1 MNGVIYARYSSDNQ
15 REESIEGQLRECKEY
30 AEKNSILIVG
40 TYIDRAFSA
49 KTDHRP
55 QFQQMI
61 QDSKKGLF
69 DTILVWK
76 LDRFS
81 RNRYDSAYYKR
92 ILKNNK
98 VQIIS
103 VTEPI
108 SSTPEGIMLESLLEG
123 MAEYYSAEL
132 GEKVSRG
139 LKENALKAR
148 FNGGYVPLGYRI
160 DDERHYQID
169 PVTAPVVQEVFR
181 RYADGEGIKQLCH
194 ELNERGVR
202 TSLGRCFTKCS
213 FQNMLKNRRYLG
225 EYRYKDVVIDNAVPA
240 LIDAETFERVQQRS
254 QQNQIAP
261 VRVRAEVPFIL
272 TSKVFC
278 GKCGAMVA
286 GDSGTSKT
294 GTVHYYYKCGNRK
307 RGGKETCSLKAVRKE
322 WLEHAVTYVAVTYV
336 QRDEITE
343 RIVSLAM
350 ESSAKENPRLPALR
364 GQLRD
369 VNRRISNLISAVE
382 EGFISDSSKQR
393 LDELEKRRREL
404 EASIGQEEL
413 KHPKLEHDQIVFWLS
428 QFKHLDLENV
438 RVQKQIVDCFV
449 NTVYLFDD
457 QLVANFN
464 FDRERRK
471 ISLAEVET
479 KLEDAPLKVGTA
491 SKQMEPDLFFYGDGF
506 GVMLYYSDI
515 SLL

>member
-1 MNGVIYARYSSDNQ
+1 
-15 REESIEGQLRECKEY
+15 
-30 AEKNSILIVG
+30 
-40 TYIDRAFSA
+40 
-49 KTDHRP
+49 
-55 QFQQMI
+55 
-61 QDSKKGLF
+61 
-69 DTILVWK
+69 
-76 LDRFS
+76 
-81 RNRYDSAYYKR
+81 
-92 ILKNNK
+92 
-98 VQIIS
+98 
-103 VTEPI
+103 
-108 SSTPEGIMLESLLEG
+108 
-123 MAEYYSAEL
+123 
-132 GEKVSRG
+132 
-139 LKENALKAR
+139 
-148 FNGGYVPLGYRI
+148 
-160 DDERHYQID
+160 
-169 PVTAPVVQEVFR
+169 
-181 RYADGEGIKQLCH
+181 
-194 ELNERGVR
+194 
-202 TSLGRCFTKCS
+202 
-213 FQNMLKNRRYLG
+213 MLKNRRYLG
-225 EYRYKDVVIDNAVPA
+225 EYRYKDVVIENAVPA

-286 GDSGTSKT
+286 DDTGTSKT
-294 GTVHYYYKCGNRK
+294 GMVHYYYKCGNRK
-307 RGGKETCSLKAVRKE
+307 RGGKETCGLKAVRKE

-343 RIVSLAM
+343 RIVNLAV
-350 ESSAKENPRLPALR
+350 ESSDKENPRLPALR

-438 RVQKQIVDCFV
+438 RVQKQIIDCFV

-457 QLVANFN
+457 QLVVNFN

-471 ISLAEVET
+471 ISLAEVEA
-479 KLEDAPLKVGTA
+479 KLAGVPHKADAAPKRTDT
-491 SKQMEPDLFFYGDGF
+491 DLLFYGDGF
-506 GVMLYYSDI
+506 GVLMYYSDI
-515 SLL
+515 A